1 MQTHMLVRVVERA
14 KDRTLANSSF
24 FLRFKC
30 PEPRLRGLLDAKS
43 RLPGAVD
50 RVVDRWWIE
59 GGSWLPGVDRGDL
72 NATGVGSF
80 GGSK

>member
-1 MQTHMLVRVVERA
+1 M
-14 KDRTLANSSF
+14 
-24 FLRFKC
+24 
-30 PEPRLRGLLDAKS
+30 RGLLDAKG

-72 NATGVGSF
+72 NATGVGF
-80 GGSK
+80 FWWIEVRPLTPFIILKGVHRWDEAEQLQF